1 MLQFE
6 VIVMIVRLGTE
17 ADFLY
22 VYLLGPLGPYPS
34 IAGYFKRNLG

>member
-22 VYLLGPLGPYPS
+22 VYLHLFGLHFFL
-34 IAGYFKRNLG
+34 ALLCW